1 MATLDHDAIGA
12 AATLLWRHWTASTRI
27 PELPAHCRPAD
38 RSDGY
43 AIQAAVAALSGQ
55 RVVGW
60 KIAATSLVGQGHI
73 GVDGPLAGRLLSSRV
88 ATITKDR
95 PAPAPTSLDG
105 NAMRVAEAEFAFRLR
120 GSLPARE
127 SVYGVQEVLDAVD
140 AVHPAIEI
148 PDSRYDDFARVGAPQ
163 LIADTACACWLLV
176 GETTEVDWRRQDL
189 RLPRRRNVP
198 QRPAGRTGCRR
209 QRPARPAPRA
219 DVARQRA
226 QDLWPGPDRRRSRH
240 DGHVHHAGRHRAG
253 GHVPRRLR
261 GAWFL
266 TGGAGVASA
275 FCPHLSLLAGPHP
288 RSLSR
293 GDFAP
298 RSGRW
303 RCCLCL

>member
-189 RLPRRRNVP
+189 ASHVVETFLNG
-198 QRPAGRTGCRR
+198 RPAERGVGANVLRDPRLALTWLANELRTYGRGLTAGDLVTTGTCIT
-209 QRPARPAPRA
+209 PVAIAPGDTFRV
-219 DVARQRA
+219 DFGE
-226 QDLWPGPDRRRSRH
+226 LG
-240 DGHVHHAGRHRAG
+240 
-253 GHVPRRLR
+253 
-261 GAWFL
+261 
-266 TGGAGVASA
+266 
-275 FCPHLSLLAGPHP
+275 SLQVELG
-288 RSLSR
+288 
-293 GDFAP
+293 
-298 RSGRW
+298 
-303 RCCLCL
+303 